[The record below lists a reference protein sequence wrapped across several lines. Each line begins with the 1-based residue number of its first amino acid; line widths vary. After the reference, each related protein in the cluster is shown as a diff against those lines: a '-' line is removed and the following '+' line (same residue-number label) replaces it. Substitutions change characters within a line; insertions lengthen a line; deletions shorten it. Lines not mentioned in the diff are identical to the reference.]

1 MKRLEQEAAHQRRDG
16 VSDEPHS
23 IGFTAYLRR
32 HAVARREGLQHKQL
46 ARAHDTNTCT
56 RVVDVEEFACG
67 EEAPGRHVQW
77 TVEQLDAFSARSTD
91 TGGGRWRGEQ
101 HGWCDRRG
109 DAERL
114 VVA

>member
-32 HAVARREGLQHKQL
+32 HAVILGKCLQHEQL
-46 ARAHDTNTCT
+46 ARCHDTNASAHA
-56 RVVDVEEFACG
+56 VHVDWFAGG
-67 EEAPGRHVQW
+67 EETPGRHVQW

-91 TGGGRWRGEQ
+91 AGGGRWRGEQ
-101 HGWCDRRG
+101 HNWCDRRG